1 LPASNRD
8 FVRKPAHLLSPRV
21 LIVEDEPRMRELLLE
36 VIPPMGFTAVS
47 ARAAEEALR
56 LMEADPSELLLLDL
70 QLPGMGGMEFFERV
84 RRRWPATQVII
95 MTGFGDLESARQA
108 IRLDVVDFV
117 TKPFH
122 LRDIEVALDR
132 ARNRMVEEITTAQL
146 PEAPEPSEA
155 RTLADA
161 ERQAIL
167 AALERHAGNRTAA
180 ALELGISRRKLHY
193 WLSANPIERD

>member
-1 LPASNRD
+1 MPASNRD